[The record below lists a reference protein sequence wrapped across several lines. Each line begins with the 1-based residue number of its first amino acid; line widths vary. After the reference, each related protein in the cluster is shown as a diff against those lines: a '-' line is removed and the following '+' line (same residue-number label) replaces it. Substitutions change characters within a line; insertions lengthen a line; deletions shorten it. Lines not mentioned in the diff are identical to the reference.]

1 MIEVPVTQNTEDWH
15 RQRAGIPTAS
25 SAERLITPTG
35 KASSQADGYMYDL
48 LAERIVANPYV
59 PFKSFWMER
68 GQQEEKNAV
77 KLYEFSRDVETLP
90 CGFLMNDERTAGASP
105 DRKLVGK
112 KAGMEIKAPK
122 PGLHL
127 QYLCKDGEI
136 WKDHKAQVQFQ
147 LWISGW
153 DWMDLYSFHPE
164 LPPALVLTEPDLP
177 YIRTLEDITLGFIDR
192 LERKYVELIDRGL
205 TERAKRFTYRPKSDQ
220 EQVLDALKDS
230 LIAVQRES

>member
-1 MIEVPVTQNTEDWH
+1 MIEVPVTHNTELWH

-25 SAERLITPTG
+25 QAHRLITPKTMRL
-35 KASSQADGYMYDL
+35 SESADAYMYEL
-48 LAERIVANPYV
+48 LAQRIVANPEAS
-59 PFKSFWMER
+59 FRSFWMER
-68 GQQEEKNAV
+68 GHEEEKNAV

-105 DRKLVGK
+105 DRRLVGK

-153 DWMDLYSFHPE
+153 DYMDMYSYHPE
-164 LPPALVLTEPDLP
+164 LPPALILTEPDLP
-177 YIRTLEDITLGFIDR
+177 FIRTLEDITLGFIDK
-192 LERKYVELIDRGL
+192 LEKKYAELIERGL
-205 TERAKRFTYRPKSDQ
+205 TTRQKRFTHQPKSDQ
-220 EQVLDALKDS
+220 DQLVDALKDS
-230 LIAVQRES
+230 LIQMHKE